1 MATAL
6 ACETSED
13 WELTAE
19 GHRAPSLTIKRPRK
33 LLVLPWCMFA
43 SAAGESSRVKVR
55 FAPNTTVIITGKR
68 LDALLQA
75 VAEYR
80 VLRITQPTENEA
92 KFDYR
97 SGSGVQTG
105 RPTISSIEIEGE
117 DADEE
122 DDLLEDDLDENEIPE
137 DEEEQ

>member
-13 WELTAE
+13 WQLVAE
-19 GHRAPSLTIKRPRK
+19 GHRAASLIVERPRK

-43 SAAGESSRVKVR
+43 SASGESSRVKVR

-68 LDALLQA
+68 LDTLLQA

-80 VLRITQPTENEA
+80 LLRITQPTGNEA

-105 RPTISSIEIEGE
+105 RPTISTIEIEGE

-122 DDLLEDDLDENEIPE
+122 DDLLEDDPDENDIED
-137 DEEEQ
+137 DEER